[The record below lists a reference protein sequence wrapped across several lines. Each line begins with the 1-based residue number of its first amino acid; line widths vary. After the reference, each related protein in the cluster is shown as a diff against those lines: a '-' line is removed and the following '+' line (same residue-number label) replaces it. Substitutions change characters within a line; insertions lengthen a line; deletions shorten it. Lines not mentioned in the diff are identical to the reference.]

1 MTFLE
6 RFFLVVSVVAYIFL
20 GVGLYK
26 PWIMLWWASV
36 QNRRKI
42 IRLYGSLGTF
52 SYFVYSMIHA
62 LNS

>member
-6 RFFLVVSVVAYIFL
+6 RFFLVGSGIACIFL
-20 GVGLYK
+20 CLGLYK
-26 PWIMLWWASV
+26 PWIMLWWAAV

-42 IRLYGSLGTF
+42 VRLYGSLGTF
-52 SYFVYSMIHA
+52 SYFVYSLIRA